1 MPTSR
6 SETSGDWLT
15 ATSTRSTALPG
26 WMKSLVWTA
35 WMRMSRSN
43 TLLMVSRLPLTAGF
57 WFAVWEI

>member
-1 MPTSR
+1 
-6 SETSGDWLT
+6 
-15 ATSTRSTALPG
+15 
-26 WMKSLVWTA
+26 MKSLVWTA